1 MSAPLPD
8 PVTVDRESDGTA
20 VVTIN
25 RAPQFNTL
33 SIETLE
39 ALDTVLV
46 ALSTDSSCLVV
57 IVTGAGGESF
67 AAGADLREVGALTP
81 RSALAF
87 AARGQ
92 RVFNRIERAPQ
103 IVLAAIDGYC
113 MGGGLDLALSC
124 DIRHASPRSTFA
136 HPGSIRGIVTGFG
149 GTGRLPRIVGRSR
162 AIELFATGSRISAD
176 EALEMGLVDRVADDP
191 LESTR
196 EVAASIGDRWPQAA
210 AWMKGSAIRWWRK
223 GRSGR

>member
-8 PVTVDRESDGTA
+8 PVTVDRESDGIA

-25 RAPQFNTL
+25 RALQFNTL

-46 ALSTDSSCLVV
+46 VISSDPSCLAV

-92 RVFNRIERAPQ
+92 RVFDRIERAPQ

-113 MGGGLDLALSC
+113 MGGGLDLALAC

-149 GTGRLPRIVGRSR
+149 GTGRLPRLVGRSR
-162 AIELFATGSRISAD
+162 ALDLFATGRRIVAD
-176 EALEMGLVDRVADDP
+176 EAFQMGLIDRVAGDP

-196 EVAASIGDRWPQAA
+196 EVAASIGDRWPAAA

-223 GRSGR
+223 GKSGL

>member
-1 MSAPLPD
+1 MSARLPD
-8 PVTVDRESDGTA
+8 QVTVDRESDGTA

-25 RAPQFNTL
+25 RGPQFNTL

-39 ALDTVLV
+39 ALDTVFV
-46 ALSTDSSCLVV
+46 ALAADSSCVAV

-67 AAGADLREVGALTP
+67 AAGADLREVGSLTP

-92 RVFNRIERAPQ
+92 RVFDRIERAPQ

-113 MGGGLDLALSC
+113 MGGGLDLALAC
-124 DIRHASPRSTFA
+124 DIRHGSPRSTFA
-136 HPGSIRGIVTGFG
+136 HPGSIRGIITGFG
-149 GTGRLPRIVGRSR
+149 GTGRLPRLVGRSR
-162 AIELFATGSRISAD
+162 AIELFATGGRISAD
-176 EALEMGLVDRVADDP
+176 KALEIGLIDRVTDDP

-196 EVAASIGDRWPQAA
+196 EAAALIGDRWPEASV
-210 AWMKGSAIRWWRK
+210 WMKGSAVRWWRK
-223 GRSGR
+223 GRSGH

>member
-1 MSAPLPD
+1 MSARLPD
-8 PVTVDRESDGTA
+8 QVTVDRESDGTA

-25 RAPQFNTL
+25 RGPQFNTL

-39 ALDTVLV
+39 ALDTVFV
-46 ALSTDSSCLVV
+46 ALAADSSCVAV

-67 AAGADLREVGALTP
+67 AAGADLREVGSLTP

-92 RVFNRIERAPQ
+92 RVFDRIERAPQ

-113 MGGGLDLALSC
+113 MGGGLDLALAC

-136 HPGSIRGIVTGFG
+136 HPGSIRGIMTGFG
-149 GTGRLPRIVGRSR
+149 GTGRLPRLVGRSR
-162 AIELFATGSRISAD
+162 AIELFATGGRISAD
-176 EALEMGLVDRVADDP
+176 KALEIGLIDRVTDDP

-196 EVAASIGDRWPQAA
+196 EAAALICDRWPEAS
-210 AWMKGSAIRWWRK
+210 AWMKGSAVRWWRK
-223 GRSGR
+223 GRSGH